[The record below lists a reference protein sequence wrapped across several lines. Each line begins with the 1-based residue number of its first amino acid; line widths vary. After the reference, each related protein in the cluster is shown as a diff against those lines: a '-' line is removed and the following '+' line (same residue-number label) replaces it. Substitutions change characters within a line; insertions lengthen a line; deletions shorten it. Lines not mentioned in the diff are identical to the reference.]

1 MSEREIYLMELALEG
16 ELSLEE
22 EKEFKELLAKNSQL
36 INDFKEQQKV
46 KEVLMNMSLKNP
58 GKEFWDGYWLSIY
71 NRIER
76 GIAWILIS
84 ISVIIIAG
92 FGIYRAVSNL
102 LAETNLPMFM
112 KISIIVLFI
121 GIAILIFSLIRE
133 KIASS
138 KKDKY
143 KEIQR

>member
-1 MSEREIYLMELALEG
+1 MTEREIYLMELALEG
-16 ELSLEE
+16 ELSVK
-22 EKEFKELLAKNSQL
+22 EKNEFEELLSNNSKL
-36 INDFKEQQKV
+36 KGEFEDQQKV

-71 NRIER
+71 NKIER

-84 ISVIIIAG
+84 VSAIIIAAY
-92 FGIYRAVSNL
+92 GIIEAVGKL
-102 LAETNLPMFM
+102 LKDTQIPMFL
-112 KISIIVLFI
+112 KVSIIVFTI
-121 GIAILIFSLIRE
+121 GVAILIFSLIRE
-133 KIASS
+133 KIAVS